1 MLSMGMCMSGV
12 YDQEES
18 STAEAEA
25 GRTVDDARHCDQ
37 TKTKTKTK
45 MTIPACMPLQST
57 HTHTRAIRCVWALGI
72 ASRQRASSPK

>member
-45 MTIPACMPLQST
+45 
-57 HTHTRAIRCVWALGI
+57 TR
-72 ASRQRASSPK
+72 